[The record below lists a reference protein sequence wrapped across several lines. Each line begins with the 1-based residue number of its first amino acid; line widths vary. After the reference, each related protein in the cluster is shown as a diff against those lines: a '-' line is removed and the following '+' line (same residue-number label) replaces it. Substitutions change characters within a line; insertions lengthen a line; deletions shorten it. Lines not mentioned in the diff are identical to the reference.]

1 MFLGMKNSRNAV
13 IHVIDGA
20 SFMVGISL
28 CSFSVIMPSYVKNF
42 TQNPFLLAMIPFLVD
57 VGICIPQVLSAFLS
71 HRRGHQKQNSMIMNY
86 FFPALLTRFSFIA
99 LGITTLVFAGN
110 RTAALGSFYVLIAV
124 FCLAL
129 GFTNPNWINI
139 LSMTI
144 HDRIR
149 SDFLG
154 KREFFARIAGILF
167 TFLLPV
173 ILSIGSFP
181 VNYGYLF
188 IVAGVVMSA
197 GIFPSLLY
205 RRTEPSPKNDPENRT
220 VSFTAFAKNSLRIIY
235 HNKKLLALLAV
246 YWSLSISRISTA
258 FYTPYIIDNILSRQS
273 QETSRVLLSAINLTL
288 LLSMAVASPLFGKL
302 IKRIGHVNSIIIG
315 VGSLFIAIVIILAFP
330 SMVTAILGQFFLAVF
345 TISAYLVSL
354 NAVMDYAKP
363 ADRPVISAF
372 NNSINAVFITFFTM
386 LGGTIASFSGFEA
399 ALIFTAI
406 LALAILIVTLN
417 LQIGKIRFKTKKSP
431 APWIE

>member
-42 TQNPFLLAMIPFLVD
+42 TQNPFLLALIPFLAD
-57 VGICIPQVLSAFLS
+57 VGICIPQILSAFLS
-71 HRRGHQKQNSMIMNY
+71 HKKGRQKHRSLLMNY
-86 FFPALLTRFSFIA
+86 LHPALLTRASFIA
-99 LGITTLVFAGN
+99 IGIAALVFSAD
-110 RTAALGSFYVLIAV
+110 RSAALSSFFILITL

-129 GFTNPNWINI
+129 GFTNPIWINV

-144 HDRIR
+144 PDRIR

-154 KREFFARIAGILF
+154 KREFLGRIIGILF
-167 TFLLPV
+167 SLLLPFF
-173 ILSIGSFP
+173 LSIGRFP

-188 IVAGVVMSA
+188 IFAGAVMCA
-197 GIFPSLLY
+197 GIFPALMY
-205 RRTEPSPKNDPENRT
+205 RQTEPPMHTSPANRT
-220 VSFTAFAKNSLRIIY
+220 VKFAEFTKNSLRTIF
-235 HNKKLLALLAV
+235 HNKKLLALLAI
-246 YWSLSISRISTA
+246 YWSLSVSRISSA

-273 QETSRVLLSAINLTL
+273 LESSRMLLSVINFTL
-288 LLSMAVASPLFGKL
+288 LLSMALASPLFGKL
-302 IKRIGHVNSIIIG
+302 IRKIGHVNSIIIG
-315 VGSLFIAIVIILAFP
+315 IASLFIAIVIILAFP
-330 SMVTAILGQFFLAVF
+330 SIITAILGQVFIAIF

-363 ADRPVISAF
+363 HDRATLSAL
-372 NNSINAVFITFFTM
+372 NNSINAVFITLFTM
-386 LGGTIASFSGFEA
+386 IGGTIATFFGFEA
-399 ALIFTAI
+399 ALIFTAV
-406 LALAILIVTLN
+406 LTLAILIITLN
-417 LQIGKIRFKTKKSP
+417 LQIGKISFKPKKIP